1 MPTKYPLPAPIVPGL
16 AADLLLGRRR
26 SLRSDALRIIAQ
38 LRPRL
43 RVLGEDFIPRG
54 GPCLI
59 TINHYTRPGMPAWW
73 LVLAASA
80 CVPAE
85 IHWIMTSAWTFPDA
99 LRLRLVTPVTRFLFR
114 RMAQV
119 YGFTSM
125 PPMPP
130 APQDVEES
138 ARAVRQVLAYAR
150 RVECPV
156 IGLAPEGRDA
166 PHEQP
171 GVLIEP
177 PPGVGRFVLQLAH
190 LGLPI
195 SPVGVYEG
203 AGNLCI
209 RFGELYEFDIS
220 QGKNAEQRDWQASQ
234 AIMLRI
240 ATLLPPELH
249 GNY

>member
-1 MPTKYPLPAPIVPGL
+1 
-16 AADLLLGRRR
+16 
-26 SLRSDALRIIAQ
+26 
-38 LRPRL
+38 
-43 RVLGEDFIPRG
+43 
-54 GPCLI
+54 
-59 TINHYTRPGMPAWW
+59 MPAWW

-85 IHWIMTSAWTFPDA
+85 IHWIMTSAWTFPDE

-130 APQDVEES
+130 APQDVEER
-138 ARAVRQVLAYAR
+138 ARAVRRVLAYAR

-177 PPGVGRFVLQLAH
+177 PPGMGRFVLQLAR

-195 SPVGVYEG
+195 SPVGVYEE

-209 RFGELYEFDIS
+209 RFGELYELDIS
-220 QGKNAEQRDWQASQ
+220 QGKNAEQRDGQASQ

-240 ATLLPPELH
+240 ATLLPPELR